1 MDIPNYYL
9 EFTFSLL
16 VLIIFFP
23 DIDNPIATRH
33 SCQAR
38 SREEIGAARH
48 ECVMNEIKLS

>member
-1 MDIPNYYL
+1 MEILNYYL

-16 VLIIFFP
+16 VIIFFP
-23 DIDNPIATRH
+23 DSDNPKATRH

>member
-1 MDIPNYYL
+1 MEILNYYL

-16 VLIIFFP
+16 VIIFFP

-38 SREEIGAARH
+38 SREEIGASRH

>member
-1 MDIPNYYL
+1 MIFLPNG
-9 EFTFSLL
+9 
-16 VLIIFFP
+16 
-23 DIDNPIATRH
+23 DNPIPTRH